1 MSCLRRG
8 ARGRG
13 KTLVRRRGLLSHASC
28 HRVVLFLSLC
38 LDLIPSHPILP
49 SFLPSSLPLFPSTFI
64 IPPFLHLV
72 LDSSTHSILAAANK
86 DNVYYR
92 SANKELK
99 RKLREK
105 TQHEQRSGQELSAR
119 ERECNKLRET
129 NEQLN
134 TQHASMRS
142 ELASLKAIIKRS
154 FASSTGVAGR
164 TRGSPEA
171 AGAVSV
177 RVDRSRLEAVDPRD
191 LADPARR
198 RPSSASSA
206 GARF

>member
-1 MSCLRRG
+1 MRAATAAQTRP
-8 ARGRG
+8 
-13 KTLVRRRGLLSHASC
+13 
-28 HRVVLFLSLC
+28 
-38 LDLIPSHPILP
+38 LDSRYTIPSLLHPPIHPPLP
-49 SFLPSSLPLFPSTFI
+49 SLRSSLRPPI
-64 IPPFLHLV
+64 IHPHTP
-72 LDSSTHSILAAANK
+72 THARTHAYHAQRRPRSILAAANK

-105 TQHEQRSGQELSAR
+105 TLHEQSSGQELSAR

-134 TQHASMRS
+134 AQSASMRS

-154 FASSTGVAGR
+154 FASSPGVAGR
-164 TRGSPEA
+164 ARGSA
-171 AGAVSV
+171 GDAGAVSV

-191 LADPARR
+191 LADPTRR
-198 RPSSASSA
+198 RPSSTSSA